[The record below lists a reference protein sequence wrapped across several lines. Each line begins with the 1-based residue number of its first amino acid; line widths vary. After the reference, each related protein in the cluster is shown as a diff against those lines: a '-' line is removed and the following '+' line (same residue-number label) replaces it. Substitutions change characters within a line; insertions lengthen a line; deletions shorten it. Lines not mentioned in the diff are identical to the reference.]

1 LKWPSAHLL
10 GYSGGS
16 TTSFTALY
24 PDLVQSL
31 VVVAPA
37 GLVRSA
43 TLTEKGTSYLKRG
56 AGVDEGVA
64 TDWIVDFGS
73 GGPLVVSPDW
83 KASFAKGEISGEPIR
98 VWGREHHKG
107 HIPSLVAIF
116 RDGGIFDM
124 HQHFKKASQSGIRR
138 LAVLGERQL
147 PRKFWTLPG
156 SLYQPAPLLMGFM
169 IALGR
174 FTLFPNISFQI
185 QLM

>member
-1 LKWPSAHLL
+1 M
-10 GYSGGS
+10 
-16 TTSFTALY
+16 
-24 PDLVQSL
+24 
-31 VVVAPA
+31 APA

-138 LAVLGERQL
+138 LAVLGELDDWCTKQDLRSVGFEDVVVIPQAGHGLVRQRVSEVTG
-147 PRKFWTLPG
+147 PIIEFWR
-156 SLYQPAPLLMGFM
+156 SL
-169 IALGR
+169 
-174 FTLFPNISFQI
+174 
-185 QLM
+185 